1 MDMQKFFE
9 FIDDFRNI
17 FDREIFRL
25 GETPITIMTIIQLIL
40 IIAVFFVVSK
50 LLGRFLRR
58 RILSRLGLDD
68 GVQYTIIRLSHYL
81 MMVFGILTALNLLGI
96 PLTGLAVLFGL
107 VGVGIA
113 FGLQN
118 ITSNFVSGIILLFE
132 RPINVGDYI
141 DVGETSGRVMSI
153 NMRSTT
159 VVTLDNIT
167 LIVPNSQ
174 FIENTI
180 TNWSVEDPKIRA
192 IISIG
197 VAYGSDTELVTKLLL
212 KIAESHPKIL
222 SDPKSSVIFKEFGD
236 SSLNFDLRVWI
247 LKAIERFE
255 IISDLNY
262 AIDAAFRENNIN
274 IPFPQRDVHFF
285 RE

>member
-197 VAYGSDTELVTKLLL
+197 VAYGSDTELVKNLLL

>member
-1 MDMQKFFE
+1 MDMQKFLE
-9 FIDDFRNI
+9 FIDKFRNI

-25 GETPITIMTIIQLIL
+25 GETPITIINIIQLIL

-68 GVQYTIIRLSHYL
+68 GVQYTILRLSHYL
-81 MMVFGILTALNLLGI
+81 IMVLGMLTALNLLGI
-96 PLTGLAVLFGL
+96 PLTGLAVIFGL

-141 DVGETSGRVMSI
+141 DVGETSGRVISI

-180 TNWSVEDPKIRA
+180 TNWSVGDPKIRA

-197 VAYGSDTELVTKLLL
+197 IAYGSDTELVTNLLL
-212 KIAESHPKIL
+212 KVAESHPKVM
-222 SDPKSSVIFKEFGD
+222 SDPKPSVIFKEFGD

-247 LKAIERFE
+247 LNAIERFDV
-255 IISDLNY
+255 ISDLNY
-262 AIDAAFRENNIN
+262 TIDAAFRENNIS

>member
-1 MDMQKFFE
+1 MDMQKFLE
-9 FIDDFRNI
+9 FIDKFRNI

-25 GETPITIMTIIQLIL
+25 GETPITIINIIQLIL

-68 GVQYTIIRLSHYL
+68 GVQYTILRLSHYL
-81 MMVFGILTALNLLGI
+81 IMVLGMLTALNLLGI

-180 TNWSVEDPKIRA
+180 TNWSVGDPKIRA

-197 VAYGSDTELVTKLLL
+197 IAYGSDTELVTNLLL
-212 KIAESHPKIL
+212 KVAESHPKVM
-222 SDPKSSVIFKEFGD
+222 SDPKPSVIFKEFGD

-247 LKAIERFE
+247 LNAIERFDV
-255 IISDLNY
+255 ISDLNY
-262 AIDAAFRENNIN
+262 TIDAAFRENNIS

>member
-1 MDMQKFFE
+1 MDMQKVLE
-9 FIDDFRNI
+9 FIDKFRNI

-25 GETPITIMTIIQLIL
+25 GETPITIITIIQLIL

-58 RILSRLGLDD
+58 RILPRLGLDN
-68 GVQYTIIRLSHYL
+68 GVQYTILRVSHYL
-81 MMVFGILTALNLLGI
+81 IMVIGMLTALNLLGI
-96 PLTGLAVLFGL
+96 PLTGLAVIFGL
-107 VGVGIA
+107 IGVGIA

-141 DVGETSGRVMSI
+141 DVGETSGRVISI

-180 TNWSVEDPKIRA
+180 TNWSVGDPKIRA

-197 VAYGSDTELVTKLLL
+197 VAYGSDTELVANLLL
-212 KIAESHPKIL
+212 KVAESHPNIL
-222 SDPKSSVIFKEFGD
+222 PDPKPGVIFKEFGD

-247 LKAIERFE
+247 LNAIERFDV
-255 IISDLNY
+255 ISDLNY
-262 AIDAAFRENNIN
+262 AIDAAFRENNIS
-274 IPFPQRDVHFF
+274 IPFPQQDVHFF

>member
-197 VAYGSDTELVTKLLL
+197 VAYGSDTELVTNILL